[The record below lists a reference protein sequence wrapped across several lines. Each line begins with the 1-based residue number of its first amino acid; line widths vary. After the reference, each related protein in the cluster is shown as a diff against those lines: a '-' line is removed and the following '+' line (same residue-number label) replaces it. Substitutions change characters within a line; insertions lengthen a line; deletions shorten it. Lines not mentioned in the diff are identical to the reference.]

1 MNVNFINKTKIVS
14 KIGTAVFEHLRRIPQ
29 DIRPDDATKRPGM
42 EILLRVINTRELLS
56 VPIYDPVPFAKF
68 LAAEKSVRTEIHAHK
83 TSQDSEDIPKL
94 KFAGCVSIFIGDEE
108 VHASVSGLKG
118 GPEDTVAAIIALS
131 AAVDISVDSIIKEI
145 QRDCGALP
153 KEIFQQ
159 DHYLHQ
165 LLEEYK

>member
-1 MNVNFINKTKIVS
+1 
-14 KIGTAVFEHLRRIPQ
+14 
-29 DIRPDDATKRPGM
+29 
-42 EILLRVINTRELLS
+42 
-56 VPIYDPVPFAKF
+56 
-68 LAAEKSVRTEIHAHK
+68 AEKSVRTETHAHK

-118 GPEDTVAAIIALS
+118 GAEDTVAAIIALS
-131 AAVDISVDSIIKEI
+131 AAVDVPINSIIEEI

-153 KEIFQQ
+153 KEIFQK
-159 DHYLHQ
+159 DHYLYQ

>member
-83 TSQDSEDIPKL
+83 TSQDSEDIPNL
-94 KFAGCVSIFIGDEE
+94 KFAGCVSIYIGDEE
-108 VHASVSGLKG
+108 IHASISGLKG
-118 GPEDTVAAIIALS
+118 GAEDAVAAIIVLS
-131 AAVDISVDSIIKEI
+131 AAVDVSIDDIISEI
-145 QRDCGALP
+145 ERDGGALP
-153 KEIFQQ
+153 KEMFQH
-159 DHYLHQ
+159 DHYLYL